1 MMNLWSAIEL
11 GKNSIQTHQ
20 QVFHV
25 IGHNIANVNTPGYS
39 RQVVDLENVRPSV
52 IGLKDGG
59 RGVNMIDVR
68 SIRDRYIDNQIMER
82 KRFAG
87 KWDTLGGILNSVET
101 LFDES
106 HGLGFSDSLTNF
118 FNAWN
123 DVANHPTDIPTRNS
137 LVAKTQSMAE
147 NMNNTFQRL
156 IDEQEISDA
165 NMAVMVDEIN
175 VILDEVA
182 ELNQKIAYS
191 TGANV
196 PANDLLDQRERRLR
210 ELSEMIGI
218 NVYYDRSNNAATV
231 EVRGAGR
238 PLVAYTS
245 VNHLSVQR
253 NTENSNYYDLY
264 VDQYGVPA
272 YNITTQLEGGKM
284 DALILAR
291 DGEVVSGNGT
301 ILVPPVSAGG
311 QTTIQFSQ
319 AHGLSV
325 GDLVTIN
332 NETRSVI
339 SITADDT
346 IVVNDFTVAPVVGDA
361 WQHRQG
367 YIPEYKNY
375 LNKLATALIYNV
387 NEQHQQGYGL
397 SDATAPLRDFFQMS
411 PGNVAINN
419 VLTNVPAAGQ
429 STINFVGAHTLSAG
443 DVVTVDGQTAL
454 VLTTAANSVV
464 VNAAIG
470 GGGPLNWG
478 YASVQTNAT
487 LLSVDANIIANPDEI
502 AASSLPTW
510 DNLNNVPLAVGN
522 NDIALAIAGMI
533 DNQSTVDTDN
543 DGVIDYGTFHEYLHT
558 LHSEI
563 GNAGNTA
570 NYESE
575 ANSGMLKFLENRRD
589 SISAVSLDEEAA
601 TLMQFEKSYQALAQ
615 FMGTMSQLTDVLMQI
630 V

>member
-1 MMNLWSAIEL
+1 MNLWSAIEL

-20 QVFHV
+20 QVFQV

-59 RGVNMIDVR
+59 RGVNLIDIR
-68 SIRDRYIDNQIMER
+68 SVRDRYIDSQIMER

-87 KWDTLGGILNSVET
+87 KWDTMSGIMNSVET

-106 HGLGFSDSLTNF
+106 HGLGFSDALTGF

-137 LVAKTQSMAE
+137 LVSQSQSMAE

-156 IDEQEISDA
+156 IDEQEIADA
-165 NMAVMVDEIN
+165 NIGSLVEQIN
-175 VILDEVA
+175 TILDEIG

-191 TGANV
+191 EGADV
-196 PANDLLDQRERRLR
+196 PANDLLDIRERRLR
-210 ELSEMIGI
+210 ELSEYIGI
-218 NVYYDRSNNAATV
+218 NVYYDQSNNSATV

-238 PLVAYTS
+238 PLVSFNS

-253 NTENSNYYDLY
+253 NPENYNYNDLY
-264 VDQYGVPA
+264 VDQYGIPA
-272 YNITTQLEGGKM
+272 FNITTQLDGGKM
-284 DALILAR
+284 EALILAR
-291 DGEVVSGNGT
+291 DGEVVNGNGT
-301 ILVPPVSAGG
+301 VAAVASAAG

-319 AHGLSV
+319 THGLSV
-325 GDLVTIN
+325 GDLITIN

-339 SITADDT
+339 GITADDT
-346 IVVNDFTVAPVVGDA
+346 IIVNDFTALPAVGDS
-361 WQHRQG
+361 WQERDG

-375 LNKLATALIYNV
+375 LNKLAAGLVYNV
-387 NEQHQQGYGL
+387 NSQHQQGYGL
-397 SDATAPLRDFFQMS
+397 GDAGPNPPGRDFFAQTATAALGINVTGVA
-411 PGNVAINN
+411 GNTVTFDASVVGVLDVGDIITIDGETRLIQSVAGNSVTVN
-419 VLTNVPAAGQ
+419 SNFVAAAGA
-429 STINFVGAHTLSAG
+429 TWEYANI
-443 DVVTVDGQTAL
+443 QTA
-454 VLTTAANSVV
+454 
-464 VNAAIG
+464 
-470 GGGPLNWG
+470 
-478 YASVQTNAT
+478 AT
-487 LLSVDANIIANPDEI
+487 LLSVDANIQANPNQI
-502 AASSLPTW
+502 AASDSPT
-510 DNLNNVPLAVGN
+510 DDGLGNPLAVGN
-522 NDIALAIAGMI
+522 NTIALAISGMV
-533 DNQSTVDTDN
+533 DSQSTVDTDN
-543 DGVIDYGTFHEYLHT
+543 DGTIDYGTFHEYLHS

-575 ANSGMLKFLENRRD
+575 ANSGMLTFLENRRD

-601 TLMQFEKSYQALAQ
+601 TLMQFEKSYQAIAQ
-615 FMGTMSQLTDVLMQI
+615 FMGTVSQLTDVLMQI